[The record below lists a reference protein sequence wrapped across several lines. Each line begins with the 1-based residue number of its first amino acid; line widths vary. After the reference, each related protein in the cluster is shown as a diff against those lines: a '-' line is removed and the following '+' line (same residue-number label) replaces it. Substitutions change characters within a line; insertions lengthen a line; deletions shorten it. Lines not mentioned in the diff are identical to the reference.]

1 MKLGLSALFSLVLVS
16 GVLSVALEKRAN
28 PAGIDVSDFQTNV
41 NWATVKANG
50 IQFAY
55 VKATEGTT
63 FISNQFAQ
71 QYNGAFNQGIIR
83 GAYHFAHPDT
93 STGAAQASFF
103 VAHGGGWSAD
113 GLTLPGTLDI
123 ETNPNGATCYG
134 LSTSAMVSWISSFVN
149 EYHSLTTRFPVIY
162 TTTSWWNQC
171 TGSSTAFAANSPL
184 WIAHFTTA
192 SSPGA
197 LPAGWSVF
205 TFWQFADSGT
215 NPGDADTFN
224 GAFSQLQKIALG

>member
-16 GVLSVALEKRAN
+16 GVSSVALEKRAN

-50 IQFAY
+50 IQYASIRYMSFFRQSDRSILAARFAY
-55 VKATEGTT
+55 IKATEGTT

-123 ETNPNGATCYG
+123 E
-134 LSTSAMVSWISSFVN
+134 ST
-149 EYHSLTTRFPVIY
+149 L
-162 TTTSWWNQC
+162 C
-171 TGSSTAFAANSPL
+171 
-184 WIAHFTTA
+184 
-192 SSPGA
+192 SSPFIAGA
-197 LPAGWSVF
+197 
-205 TFWQFADSGT
+205 
-215 NPGDADTFN
+215 
-224 GAFSQLQKIALG
+224 K